1 MVRCILGLCSL
12 DARRRCSKIFS
23 KSLSVLKA
31 LAITERVSDG
41 RSVVSDSL
49 WLHGLSPTRLFRPW
63 DSPGKSTGVGCPVLF
78 QGIFPA
84 QGSNLGLLYCRRTLY
99 HLSHQGSMYIYT
111 HNNFIFCFYFPLAYL
126 HAQSGRIWG
135 ESWAPGHE
143 VFGRIICQFMT
154 AADQSHV

>member
-1 MVRCILGLCSL
+1 MRHHLITRASLAPGAALRSHHFCCLCLYVLYASPPRCPWNACVYIAHQAPLSMG
-12 DARRRCSKIFS
+12 FS
-23 KSLSVLKA
+23 RQ
-31 LAITERVSDG
+31 EY
-41 RSVVSDSL
+41 
-49 WLHGLSPTRLFRPW
+49 
-63 DSPGKSTGVGCPVLF
+63 GVGSSSLL